1 MSLGHGLEVL
11 PQGRDPVLLP
21 VADRRALD
29 SVPDRF
35 DGEPIK
41 EQLRA
46 LPEALALCLLL
57 VDDSQRYER
66 AIVRWHGRFCL
77 EVRGVGAGEA
87 QLALAALRALSG
99 PGREAGGRALVA
111 LCQAHGLTEAGDVLE
126 RWLSQRG

>member
-1 MSLGHGLEVL
+1 MRTCVPVTS
-11 PQGRDPVLLP
+11 QGSPYSRLL
-21 VADRRALD
+21 RALATGNPTIALAAAAELQR
-29 SVPDRF
+29 VP
-35 DGEPIK
+35 
-41 EQLRA
+41 

-99 PGREAGGRALVA
+99 PGHEAGGRALIA
-111 LCQAHGLTEAGDVLE
+111 LCQAHRLVEG
-126 RWLSQRG
+126 R